1 MDCVGKAAD
10 VMGKFASCCCSCFN
24 VSFEVK
30 LSIKP
35 DSKPPA
41 GGLDSVM
48 MICDRCDSEGIIYNA
63 GRGIV
68 IPLLS
73 EVHHFQLFWCK
84 GNLVCRPPLVDSSD
98 IFCQQADVFV
108 QRVAGPV

>member
-10 VMGKFASCCCSCFN
+10 VIGDFAGCRCSGFD

-35 DSKPPA
+35 DPKPSA
-41 GGLDSVM
+41 GGLDSVVL
-48 MICDRCDSEGIIYNA
+48 ICDRCDSKGGVYNA
-63 GRGIV
+63 GRGVV
-68 IPLLS
+68 IPLLG

-84 GNLVCRPPLVDSSD
+84 GNFVCCPPLVDSSD
-98 IFCQQADVFV
+98 VFCQQADVFI
-108 QRVAGPV
+108 QRVGGPV